1 MSIQTIPHISILPS
15 FYRMDIT
22 PSVSVS
28 QLRWIRTDLEEDFQ
42 SGKGVVQKPT
52 DTHPLIPNKVND
64 VDLSFPDQPYLSI
77 SITEMGKTIKSG
89 IFFFRIL

>member
-1 MSIQTIPHISILPS
+1 MSIHTIPHESILPS

-42 SGKGVVQKPT
+42 RVKGCGSKN
-52 DTHPLIPNKVND
+52 PLY
-64 VDLSFPDQPYLSI
+64 SS
-77 SITEMGKTIKSG
+77 SHSE
-89 IFFFRIL
+89 